1 MSLNKW
7 MSKTDFLH
15 GDLKEKTFMGQLEG
29 FIEDKNNMC
38 ILKKSLYKLKR
49 DSRKWYRLFVRSRYN
64 EGVYILN

>member
-15 GDLKEKTFMGQLEG
+15 EDLKEKTFMGQLEG

-38 ILKKSLYKLKR
+38 ILKKSLYKLK
-49 DSRKWYRLFVRSRYN
+49 
-64 EGVYILN
+64 